1 MRDCIIM
8 KSSSLNASFSSHLL
22 SWKWKWGTLYFMHS
36 TQNNFKLTVIP
47 WCQSIRL
54 SNIHQNMELIRRTF
68 TLITF
73 PNVEILAGCYAVSS
87 RLNQASGVL
96 QYFMVHNSFK
106 SPIITCH
113 IQLPL
118 QLDHNEV
125 PKTPRSNSA
134 DRITY
139 SSISQPHDSCHM
151 LVMLSPL
158 IKCSQITLCGVSLSL
173 RLWSVI

>member
-22 SWKWKWGTLYFMHS
+22 SWKWKWGTLYFMYS

-47 WCQSIRL
+47 WCQSIRS
-54 SNIHQNMELIRRTF
+54 SNIHQNMELICRTF
-68 TLITF
+68 TLISF
-73 PNVEILAGCYAVSS
+73 PNVEILARCYAVSS
-87 RLNQASGVL
+87 RLNICNISRFTIHSKVQL
-96 QYFMVHNSFK
+96 
-106 SPIITCH
+106 SPAPYSY
-113 IQLPL
+113 LW

-151 LVMLSPL
+151 LVMLSAL